1 MDGPLC
7 VYVGGGMRM
16 DGCCLCMWMCVGMGK
31 GVVGYGCRYGQSGS
45 CMDGCRY
52 VYLCVSLLHQG
63 LSLEFTLIFNLSCI
77 YLSISQMLD
86 MTKMNLVDNM
96 I

>member
-31 GVVGYGCRYGQSGS
+31 GVVRYGCRYGQSGS

-52 VYLCVSLLHQG
+52 VYLCVS
-63 LSLEFTLIFNLSCI
+63 
-77 YLSISQMLD
+77 
-86 MTKMNLVDNM
+86 
-96 I
+96 